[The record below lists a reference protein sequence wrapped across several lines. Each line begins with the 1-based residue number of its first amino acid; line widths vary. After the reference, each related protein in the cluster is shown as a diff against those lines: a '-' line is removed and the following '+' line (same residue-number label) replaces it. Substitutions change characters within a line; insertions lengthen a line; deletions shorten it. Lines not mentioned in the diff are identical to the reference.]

1 MFSQPFMAIITL
13 TTDLGISD
21 FYLAAAKG
29 DLYTLVP
36 GVNLVDVAHEFQKF
50 DILRP
55 SIIMAHV
62 WRRFPKGT
70 VHIVAVDSLESERVP
85 WIAAEYDGHFFVGAD
100 NGIFS
105 VIAGDQPD
113 RVVQINRPKQAVA
126 MPSFPLLDAFT
137 HAAAHLAKGGDIS
150 ALGRGRSEWQRMLV
164 QRPPISEGLIR
175 PNIIYIDTF
184 GNLITNLTREV
195 FDEVGRGAPFEI
207 QMPRSRFAVR
217 TISQSYID
225 VPESSPL
232 ALFGHTGFLEIAISR
247 GSAARLIGLRVSD
260 TIRIEF
266 YAD

>member
-1 MFSQPFMAIITL
+1 MFPKPFMAIITL

-36 GVNLVDVAHEFQKF
+36 GVNVVDVAHEFQKF

-55 SIIMAHV
+55 SFILAQV

-70 VHIVAVDSLESERVP
+70 VHIVAVDSLESERVA
-85 WIAAEYDGHFFVGAD
+85 WIAAEYEGHFFVGAD
-100 NGIFS
+100 NGMFS
-105 VIAGDQPD
+105 FIAGEHPEK
-113 RVVQINRPKQAVA
+113 VVQINRPKNALA

-137 HAAAHLAKGGDIS
+137 HAAAHLAKLGPIED
-150 ALGRGRSEWQRMLV
+150 LGRPRNDWQRMLV

-207 QMPRSRFAVR
+207 QMPRSRFSVK
-217 TISQSYID
+217 TISTSYLD
-225 VPESSPL
+225 VPDSSPL
-232 ALFGHTGFLEIAISR
+232 ALFGHTGFMEIAISR
-247 GSAARLIGLRVSD
+247 GSAARLIGLRVTD

>member
-1 MFSQPFMAIITL
+1 MAIITL

-29 DLYTLVP
+29 DLYTRVP
-36 GVNLVDVAHEFQKF
+36 DVTLVDVSHEFIKF

-55 SIIMAHV
+55 SIILAHV

-70 VHIVAVDSLESERVP
+70 IHIVAVDSLESERVP
-85 WIAAEYDGHFFVGAD
+85 WIAAEFEGHLFIGAD
-100 NGIFS
+100 NGMFS
-105 VIAGDQPD
+105 VIAGEQPD
-113 RVVQINRPKQAVA
+113 KVVQINRPKNTVP

-137 HAAAHLAKGGDIS
+137 HAAAHLAKGGNIND
-150 ALGRGRSEWQRMLV
+150 LGRARSDWQRMLV

-184 GNLITNLTREV
+184 GNLITNLTRTV
-195 FDEVGRGAPFEI
+195 FDEVGQGAAFEI

-217 TISQSYID
+217 TISQSYAD

-247 GSAARLIGLRVSD
+247 GSAARLMGLRVSD

>member
-1 MFSQPFMAIITL
+1 MAIITL

-29 DLYTLVP
+29 DLYSLVP
-36 GVNLVDVAHEFQKF
+36 DVNLVDIVHEFQKF
-50 DILRP
+50 DILRA
-55 SIIMAHV
+55 SIILGHV

-70 VHIVAVDSLESERVP
+70 VHIVAVDSLESERVA
-85 WIAAEYDGHFFVGAD
+85 WIAAEFEGHYFVGAD
-100 NGIFS
+100 NGMFS
-105 VIAGDQPD
+105 VIAGDHPD
-113 RVVQINRPKQAVA
+113 KIVQINRPQNAVA
-126 MPSFPLLDAFT
+126 IPSFPLLDAFT
-137 HAAAHLAKGGDIS
+137 YAAAHLAKAGRIED
-150 ALGRGRSEWQRMLV
+150 LGRPRNGWQRMLV

-195 FDEVGRGAPFEI
+195 FDEVGQGAPFEI
-207 QMPRSRFAVR
+207 QMPRSRFAVKS
-217 TISQSYID
+217 ISSSYLD

-247 GSAARLIGLRVSD
+247 GSAARLIGLRVTD